1 MTQVFYPGQ
10 RGVDYLA
17 KLNELH
23 AVASAQIGPMG
34 PQGPAG
40 MPLVILGILGSQSIL
55 PLPAAPGD
63 AYMVAGELWTCNGT
77 SWSNLGRIQG
87 PEGPRG
93 FQGVQGEQGIQGL
106 KGDKGEV
113 GDVNPL
119 MITYANSAESAA
131 ISALESEVAANNSKL
146 SAAGSA
152 DIALESLDQTAANL
166 AAATQKAA
174 DSAASAAASASSAST
189 AAAQATEA
197 ATQAGHSA
205 TSAAAAQ
212 ASANA
217 AHGSEVNAAISASN
231 AADASRLTV
240 GTVTTLVPGSSAS
253 TTISG
258 PAGQQVLNISIPRGD
273 KGETGD
279 TGATGNS
286 IASIVRTT
294 GNGAVGT
301 TDTYTITFTS
311 GATTTF
317 TVSHGSG
324 SGDMTKAV
332 YDADDDGV
340 VDHAASTP
348 WSGVTGKPSVFTP
361 DTHSHGDATTGASG
375 FMSATDK
382 AKLDGVASGA
392 TNYTHPANHSPSIIT
407 QDANNRF
414 VTDAEKAAW
423 SAKGDV
429 TLAGAQTLTNKKISA
444 YHYIDKTV
452 INPTATGVV
461 QLDLSAASV
470 FELTLTG
477 NVSLSI
483 QNAPALSGET
493 ISFIVRIS
501 QGATAYSV
509 TMFNTIVWLTI
520 NGAAPAAPAA
530 NKTIEYVFTSTTSGT
545 YFGRKGAA
553 T

>member
-1 MTQVFYPGQ
+1 MMWMV
-10 RGVDYLA
+10 
-17 KLNELH
+17 
-23 AVASAQIGPMG
+23 SAQT
-34 PQGPAG
+34 
-40 MPLVILGILGSQSIL
+40 S
-55 PLPAAPGD
+55 
-63 AYMVAGELWTCNGT
+63 VA
-77 SWSNLGRIQG
+77 
-87 PEGPRG
+87 
-93 FQGVQGEQGIQGL
+93 
-106 KGDKGEV
+106 
-113 GDVNPL
+113 
-119 MITYANSAESAA
+119 
-131 ISALESEVAANNSKL
+131 
-146 SAAGSA
+146 
-152 DIALESLDQTAANL
+152 TAC
-166 AAATQKAA
+166 
-174 DSAASAAASASSAST
+174 SSATSSSPVAKPSSDSRPAST
-189 AAAQATEA
+189 N
-197 ATQAGHSA
+197 SA

-279 TGATGNS
+279 TGATGN
-286 IASIVRTT
+286 SIVRTT